1 MNDKKSRL
9 AAPFDDASFADVMSA
24 LAKCEPC
31 AEVSR
36 YHLNLY
42 IGLLMAAAERVIDS
56 DVTDNQSRHNR
67 DDLRRLIFKLKG
79 VVK

>member
-9 AAPFDDASFADVMSA
+9 AAPFDDASFANVMGA

-36 YHLNLY
+36 YHLSLY
-42 IGLLMAAAERVIDS
+42 LGLLIAAAERVIECN
-56 DVTDNQSRHNR
+56 VTDNQSRFNR
-67 DDLRRLIFKLKG
+67 DDLRQLISKLKG